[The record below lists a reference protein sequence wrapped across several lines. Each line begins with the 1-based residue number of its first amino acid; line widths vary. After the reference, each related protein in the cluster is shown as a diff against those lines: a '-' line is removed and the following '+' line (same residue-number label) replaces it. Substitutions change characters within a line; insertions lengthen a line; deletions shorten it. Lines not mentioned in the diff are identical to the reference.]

1 MSVGMNLLA
10 MFTSDTRTQGLGAS
24 LGAAD
29 DAASAK
35 GSGSFAGLLQGELG
49 EEFQTMLDEL
59 PAEER
64 EELLAAM
71 AQLALGGDGKELPPA
86 VNQLLESLPDMPE
99 LSADEALQLQEG
111 GEAALDVLAT
121 LVPEWRQWLSDAAE
135 DVDLARLQAAVAE
148 VPDVLEDAQ
157 ALAADVAATLE
168 QADTAEDAAA
178 ALTEAGEAVADDAVL
193 LAGMAAQAA
202 AAGQAAAMT
211 EGAGE
216 GDAQS
221 LNRARFSLAQ
231 ILGNA
236 QAATEEAGKG
246 RDSAALQEGE
256 SDKRSLLGQ
265 NTDEFAGLRRKAAL
279 EQNAASN
286 PRLAEAALRAEPA
299 SRRTGAEEATEAAR
313 ITQPGSAAAAA
324 ALTARPVS
332 APAQAL
338 GVPFGQA
345 GWSEAV
351 MDKVMWMS
359 SRNLSSVEIRLTPAE
374 LGPLEIN
381 LQNRGQEIQVQFVS
395 QNPSVREALE
405 SQVMRLREM
414 VNEQGLDLVDVSVG
428 DSGVGQQQERAERE
442 AARAAG
448 SMLAGGAADEAGD
461 SLQAPVLPV
470 AGPSERLVDYYA

>member
-157 ALAADVAATLE
+157 ALA
-168 QADTAEDAAA
+168 
-178 ALTEAGEAVADDAVL
+178 EAGEAVADDAVL

-236 QAATEEAGKG
+236 QAATDEAGKG

-299 SRRTGAEEATEAAR
+299 SRRTGGEEATEAAR

-448 SMLAGGAADEAGD
+448 SMLAAGVADDMGD